1 MKKFFTRTILLA
13 VSSLPV
19 MAETTP
25 EKDIGK
31 KDAVPGECYAQ
42 VLVPPKLETKR
53 VLLREPTRTVVVPAQ
68 YKWVTLRIMVGE
80 PSERIEIIPGQYEWV
95 EERVMVKSGHRQV
108 TPAQYKWVDER
119 IMVKEP
125 GERIETIPAQ
135 YKWVDKRIMVKEP
148 SERIEVVPAR
158 CEWADKKVPTA
169 NKTGEEKVLEKHA
182 PPVWEKDTGLFTKID
197 ETGEIICLMEAVA
210 TDKTITK
217 HARSEPATTVA
228 ISPARYKIVRTGVIK
243 RLATTRTIKI
253 PAVYKTVRT
262 RVIKRPAT
270 IRTIK
275 IPAEYKTLR
284 KRVMVRPAQ
293 YIDVPPEYK
302 TVRKRVLKFPA
313 QIRTVPIPAKY
324 KSIRVKVLVAPAKT
338 REVSE
343 PATYETVQILV
354 GDSFRELRSVLC
366 ETQKTPSNIRSL
378 QTALR
383 ETGLYTSPVDG
394 VLSQQTLE
402 AVEKYQR
409 KYHLLRGS
417 ITIETLEKLGVKI
430 TP

>member
-68 YKWVTLRIMVGE
+68 YKWVTLRIMVGG
-80 PSERIEIIPGQYEWV
+80 PSERIEIIPAQYEWV
-95 EERVMVKSGHRQV
+95 DERVMVKSGHQQV

-158 CEWADKKVPTA
+158 CEWADKKV
-169 NKTGEEKVLEKHA
+169 LEKPA
-182 PPVWEKDTGLFTKID
+182 TPVWGKDTGLFTKID
-197 ETGEIICLMEAVA
+197 ETGEIICLVEALA
-210 TDKTITK
+210 TDKSITK
-217 HARSEPATTVA
+217 PARSEPATTVA

-243 RLATTRTIKI
+243 RPATTRTIKI

-270 IRTIK
+270 TRTIK
-275 IPAEYKTLR
+275 IPGQYKTLR

-293 YIDVPPEYK
+293 CIDVPPEYK
-302 TVRKRVLKFPA
+302 TVRKRVLNSPA
-313 QIRTVPIPAKY
+313 QTRTVPIPAKY
-324 KSIRVKVLVAPAKT
+324 KTILVKVLVAPAKT

-343 PATYETVQILV
+343 PATYETVQIPV

-366 ETQKTPSNIRSL
+366 ETQMTPSNIRSL

-394 VLSQQTLE
+394 VLSQQTLD